1 MNRLAASLILIGA
14 LILTASNAV
23 VKAAGLGDLSLL
35 EVSFA
40 RFAVSTLVYWPLF
53 LREKRH
59 VQSLINPLLFFRGV
73 IGFMAIILNYHAAM
87 TISLGNATLLNLTS
101 PLFTFLLAPL
111 LLGEHIEKKK
121 FLWLLL
127 AFSGVLLISP
137 FHLGLANWGGYA
149 SGLAS
154 GLCAASAYMTI
165 RKLHERESFIAIS
178 FSYSLIAT
186 TLCLFAA
193 VFGIFRFSALLDHW
207 PILLVIGILGTLYQ
221 GLYTLA
227 LRFEKASKLAPL
239 LYLSVLASFALGYF
253 TFGEVITMTN
263 ALGALVVIIS
273 LIVLI
278 RR

>member
-23 VKAAGLGDLSLL
+23 VKSAGLGDLSLL

-40 RFAVSTLVYWPLF
+40 RFAISTLVYWPLF
-53 LREKRH
+53 LREKRPIK
-59 VQSLINPLLFFRGV
+59 SLIDPLLFFRGV
-73 IGFMAIILNYHAAM
+73 IGFMAIVLNYHAAM

-127 AFSGVLLISP
+127 AFAGVVIISP
-137 FHLGLANWGGYA
+137 FHLGSANWSGYA

-186 TLCLFAA
+186 TLCLFAS
-193 VFGIFRFSALLDHW
+193 VFGIFRFSALLSNW

-227 LRFEKASKLAPL
+227 LRFEKASRLAPL
-239 LYLSVLASFALGYF
+239 LYLSVIASFALGYF
-253 TFGEVITMTN
+253 EFGERITVIN
-263 ALGALVVIIS
+263 SFGATLVMVS
-273 LIVLI
+273 LIMLMK
-278 RR
+278 